1 MRELDLYIKYNWT
14 TLCVGITMS
23 QSLWC
28 RHFSNMT
35 NQEKET
41 LLQAGVGWQDEMRR
55 CNVTGERVRF
65 REKNQTKKCEGVGK
79 EGRKNREKKK

>member
-1 MRELDLYIKYNWT
+1 M
-14 TLCVGITMS
+14 M
-23 QSLWC
+23 
-28 RHFSNMT
+28 

-41 LLQAGVGWQDEMRR
+41 LLQARVGWQDEMRK